1 MGSGAPGTS
10 RGPSPR
16 LVELEA
22 NSRHARERYR
32 LYKAKA
38 YGPGPTS
45 PERLR
50 RLERE
55 SELAERRLQRARTGA
70 RHAKA

>member
-1 MGSGAPGTS
+1 MGPGAPGAS
-10 RGPSPR
+10 SGPSTG

-38 YGPGPTS
+38 YGPRPTS
-45 PERLR
+45 PEHLR

-55 SELAERRLQRARTGA
+55 SELAGRRLQRARTGA
-70 RHAKA
+70 RHAKT

>member
-1 MGSGAPGTS
+1 MGSWAPGGSTD
-10 RGPSPR
+10 PSPR

-38 YGPGPTS
+38 YGPRPTS
-45 PERLR
+45 PARLR

-55 SELAERRLQRARTGA
+55 SELAERRLERARAGA
-70 RHAKA
+70 HGET